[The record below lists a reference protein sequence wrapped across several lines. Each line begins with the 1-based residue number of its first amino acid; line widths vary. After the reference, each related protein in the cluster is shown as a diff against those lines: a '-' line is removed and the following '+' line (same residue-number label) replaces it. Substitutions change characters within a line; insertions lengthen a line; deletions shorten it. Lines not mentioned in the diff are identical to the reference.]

1 MAAWLLSLLL
11 MDAMYEP
18 GSRVHG
24 ARPHRDNLLRPSRP
38 RSCTRSRPMADEA
51 QPMMMSETP
60 RCGDWFW
67 YYLGVNLGA
76 NCCVA
81 CCFVRKQRVNERR

>member
-24 ARPHRDNLLRPSRP
+24 ARPHRRIDSLLRPSRP

-60 RCGDWFW
+60 RSSDWFSVLPW
-67 YYLGVNLGA
+67 S
-76 NCCVA
+76 
-81 CCFVRKQRVNERR
+81 